1 MDLLTT
7 LAALSDSSMCCGAT
21 PGGNSSVSAFAAL
34 MGTATALSSLL
45 LMIQCMTGIGA
56 KPKFDPTKKRK

>member
-7 LAALSDSSMCCGAT
+7 LAALSDSSQCCGAT

-34 MGTATALSSLL
+34 LGTATAMSSLL